1 MFDLPP
7 PTLLC
12 CSVGGGDSKARVFR
26 SETNIRGGRCRR
38 LGEKVCIKFPFP
50 LIVSLVGQIPHARI
64 RMDPESCRK
73 GVTHTSQPPYITPM
87 IPVQLELWTSPLP
100 SQSTL
105 ILADIWSM
113 KPYRDT
119 NISLMNGPETGP
131 LNDGVNELMKGRKTE
146 SMCGSIISRSRL
158 PWHRS
163 RISQKIKSSNASI
176 RPWLI
181 AMEILLVFTECVS
194 LLTAA

>member
-1 MFDLPP
+1 MFDLFVRSAAVLEVAIAKQGCLEVRL
-7 PTLLC
+7 TL
-12 CSVGGGDSKARVFR
+12 
-26 SETNIRGGRCRR
+26 EGGRCRR

-50 LIVSLVGQIPHARI
+50 LIVSLVGQIPHALI
-64 RMDPESCRK
+64 RMDPETCRK

-87 IPVQLELWTSPLP
+87 IPVQLEWWTSPLP

-105 ILADIWSM
+105 ILADIRSM

-119 NISLMNGPETGP
+119 NISLMNGPEAGP
-131 LNDGVNELMKGRKTE
+131 LSDGVNESMKGRKTE

-158 PWHRS
+158 PWHES

-176 RPWLI
+176 RQCLI
-181 AMEILLVFTECVS
+181 SMVIVHVFTECVS
-194 LLTAA
+194 LLTAT

>member
-1 MFDLPP
+1 
-7 PTLLC
+7 
-12 CSVGGGDSKARVFR
+12 
-26 SETNIRGGRCRR
+26 
-38 LGEKVCIKFPFP
+38 
-50 LIVSLVGQIPHARI
+50 
-64 RMDPESCRK
+64 MDPESCRK

-100 SQSTL
+100 AQSTL

-119 NISLMNGPETGP
+119 NISLTNGPETGP

-158 PWHRS
+158 PWYRS
-163 RISQKIKSSNASI
+163 RISQKIKSSNAST
-176 RPWLI
+176 RPCLI
-181 AMEILLVFTECVS
+181 AMRYCLCLQSVFLYLQPLSLQPDDRLMFYHYSQMLMFHWSWVRQRPWILFDSGENLVYQKQNNPELYGDENRFAHFDS
-194 LLTAA
+194 HS